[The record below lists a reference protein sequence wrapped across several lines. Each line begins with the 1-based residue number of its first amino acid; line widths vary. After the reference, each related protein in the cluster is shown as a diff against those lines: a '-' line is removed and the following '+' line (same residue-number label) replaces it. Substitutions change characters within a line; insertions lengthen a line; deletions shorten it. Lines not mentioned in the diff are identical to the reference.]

1 MKQRWLITTLVMTM
15 FMAAAL
21 LPLYGNSNQDYKVI
35 KNAVK
40 KSKKAGNPG
49 ELSWFKIQVT
59 DNKTKKVKV
68 NITLPFSLVDLLSDC
83 IDEDIKIK
91 DKEKINFK
99 KVVEELK
106 KHGPMTLVEVYEED
120 ETVKIWFE

>member
-40 KSKKAGNPG
+40 KNKKAGNPG